1 MTALQAGSKGT
12 QACIN
17 AISVIQGVV
26 GDLETTV
33 MFANAKTLNPESKE
47 SFGKH
52 KEDLLGSCQKL
63 VEETKRLVSS
73 VQATQVGCLFVV
85 VVCILPS
92 TSHRTNYPRQ
102 RSTVRLTYSS

>member
-1 MTALQAGSKGT
+1 MMTALQAGSKGT

-47 SFGKH
+47 SFGIH
-52 KEDLLGSCQKL
+52 KENLLGSCQKL

-73 VQATQVGCLFVV
+73 VQATQVCNTFQSLIRIGPMELYSYGVNIPISPIYVV
-85 VVCILPS
+85 
-92 TSHRTNYPRQ
+92 
-102 RSTVRLTYSS
+102 

>member
-1 MTALQAGSKGT
+1 MMTALQAGSKGT

-47 SFGKH
+47 SFAKH
-52 KEDLLGSCQKL
+52 KEALLGNCQKL

-73 VQATQVGCLFVV
+73 VQATQVC
-85 VVCILPS
+85 CCCCCCCC
-92 TSHRTNYPRQ
+92 
-102 RSTVRLTYSS
+102 